1 MDRRTML
8 SVPLALAVNGVAPAR
23 GQSAPLKSNQTPE
36 ANRAIDAALAGWPMV
51 LHGPGKRPDI
61 VILTLKSCG
70 FCRALHRDFPQPSRG
85 RTYGYLIGTFVTDT
99 KAVALSLFKNP
110 TVANFQAYM
119 AGTLEPQA
127 GTPTAADNALY
138 LGVRDR
144 LLALHALGLRG
155 TPLVMIRRP
164 DGWHAATGFG
174 AAARER
180 MTRYG

>member
-1 MDRRTML
+1 ML
-8 SVPLALAVNGVAPAR
+8 SVPLALAAGGVAPAW
-23 GQSAPLKSNQTPE
+23 GQDPSLKSNQTPE
-36 ANRAIDAALAGWPMV
+36 ANRAIDAALSGWPMV

-70 FCRALHRDFPQPSRG
+70 HCRALHRDFPQPSRG

-99 KAVALSLFKNP
+99 KAVVLALLKSP

-138 LGVRDR
+138 LGVRDK
-144 LLALHALGLRG
+144 LLALQALGLRG

-164 DGWHAATGFG
+164 DGWFTWAGYGTTGK
-174 AAARER
+174 ER